1 MRGVTSR
8 DLGAFVLGFDLA
20 ILLVGPERMGLTW
33 FGDLRFISALVI
45 IAFAA
50 ILLYRG
56 RLAPP

>member
-33 FGDLRFISALVI
+33 LGDLRYISALAI
-45 IAFAA
+45 IGFGG
-50 ILLYRG
+50 ILLLRG
-56 RLAPP
+56 RLTP